1 MTKKGRIEG
10 KKVSVFGM
18 ARSGMAVAK
27 LLNRNGADVFVTD
40 NKKEA
45 ELRSEIEELRH
56 LNIDFEAGSHSER
69 ALDHRDYIVL
79 SPGVNPG
86 IPILRKAKAAG
97 IPIFSEIE
105 VAFWLCSAKIV
116 GITGSNGKTTTS
128 TLLGEILR
136 KDSRECQVAG
146 NIGIPFSSVVEK
158 VSSSG
163 IIVLELSSFQLEN
176 IEEFKPE
183 VAALLNISAD
193 HLDRYPDLE
202 SYSRA
207 KTKVFDNQVSQDF
220 AILNMDDDPS
230 IKIKDSCKAQV
241 IFFSTAQE
249 LEKGAFIHQGKLV
262 LRPNGKTENVLEVD
276 EIGIKGPHNISN
288 AICACAIS
296 AVLGVKKDS
305 LREALRNFRGVEHRL
320 EEVKTVSGIRF
331 INDSKATNVRSVWYA
346 LNSIPEPILLI
357 AGGRDKGGDFTQ
369 LREKAKEKLKS
380 LILIGES
387 KQKIDEALGD
397 LVESIW
403 VDSLE
408 EGVKR
413 AYQMASPGE
422 CVLLSPGCASFDMF
436 KDYEHRGRVF
446 KSAVRQ
452 LNSCGKNG

>member
-1 MTKKGRIEG
+1 MVKKERIKG

-18 ARSGMAVAK
+18 ARSGRAVAK
-27 LLNRNGADVFVTD
+27 LLKENGADVFVTD
-40 NKKEA
+40 SKKEA
-45 ELRSEIEELRH
+45 DLGFEIEELRR
-56 LNIDFEAGSHSER
+56 LNVDFEAGSHSGK
-69 ALDHRDYIVL
+69 ALDSKDFIVL
-79 SPGVNPG
+79 SPGINPN
-86 IPILRKAKAAG
+86 IPILKNARTTG

-105 VAFWLCSAKIV
+105 VAYWFCSAKIV

-128 TLLGEILR
+128 TLLGEILKR
-136 KDSRECQVAG
+136 DSRECQVAG
-146 NIGIPFSSVVEK
+146 NIGIPFSSVVEE
-158 VSSSG
+158 VSPSG

-183 VAALLNISAD
+183 VAALLNISPD

-207 KTKVFDNQVSQDF
+207 KARIFDNQVSGDF
-220 AILNMDDDPS
+220 AILNADDDSS
-230 IKIKDSCKAQV
+230 IKIKDSCHAQV

-249 LEKGAFIHQGKLV
+249 LEKGAFIQEGKLV
-262 LRPNGKTENVLEVD
+262 LRQNGETDSVIEAQK
-276 EIGIKGPHNISN
+276 IGIKGPHNLSN
-288 AICACAIS
+288 AICACAMS
-296 AVLGVKKDS
+296 AALGVEKDS

-320 EEVKTVSGIRF
+320 EEVKTISGIRF

-346 LNSIPEPILLI
+346 LDTIPEPILLI

-369 LREKAKEKLKS
+369 LREKVKEKLKS
-380 LILIGES
+380 LILMGEA
-387 KQKIDEALGD
+387 KQKIKEALGD
-397 LVESIW
+397 LVEPIW

-413 AYQMASPGE
+413 AYHLASPGE

-436 KDYEHRGRVF
+436 EDYEHRGRIF

-452 LNSCGKNG
+452 LNSCGEND